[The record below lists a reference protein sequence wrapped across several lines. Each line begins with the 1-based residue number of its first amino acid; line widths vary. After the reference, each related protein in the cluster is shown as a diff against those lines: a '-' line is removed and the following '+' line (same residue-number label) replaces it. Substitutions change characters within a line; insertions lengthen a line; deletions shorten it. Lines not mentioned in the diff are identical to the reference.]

1 LRGQVLH
8 LRREIDAAIEP
19 RFHGVL
25 VGRTHVDQVTR
36 QQRTHVIRHRFGDQR
51 VATDDRYSA
60 VFTRPG
66 TYACCSAHP
75 QMTGTIVVK

>member
-1 LRGQVLH
+1 V
-8 LRREIDAAIEP
+8 
-19 RFHGVL
+19 V
-25 VGRTHVDQVTR
+25 RTLFDKVTR
-36 QQRTHVIRHRFGDQR
+36 QERRHVIGNRFGDQR

-66 TYACCSAHP
+66 TYAYCSAHP